1 TGLARIIPVLSW
13 ERLSCLSSVILIVRI
28 VAGGDEIDPRMNS
41 WAAVENV
48 LRTKEGSL
56 LLRSLV
62 AAMPRYDSIVC

>member
-1 TGLARIIPVLSW
+1 M
-13 ERLSCLSSVILIVRI
+13 ILIVRI

-48 LRTKEGSL
+48 LGTKEEPL

-62 AAMPRYDSIVC
+62 AAVPRYLNIFVYEKLYGSTPA